1 MKNTK
6 KMRRLLTGAVLA
18 GVVALTAMPAQA
30 HTGFSNR
37 LRFFDSD
44 TGSAQ
49 WQYNRV
55 DSPLDADASRIKLA
69 VAEQDGDDYAL
80 AFANGTQVR
89 NRLAGTVRNLSF
101 DFLTTTYVGNG
112 APRISVD
119 LDMDGDNDYDLSA
132 FLAAFHCQ
140 EAIPSSTWGRADFTG
155 RTTAGCSIFVGAET
169 FTSDGVSSA
178 WALFAAAHPTAK
190 VLDAY
195 VVMDEVGQSFIDR
208 VAFQNHMFTRGANN
222 ASGIK
227 HCPNEA
233 SC

>member
-1 MKNTK
+1 
-6 KMRRLLTGAVLA
+6 MRKLLMGAVVA
-18 GVVALTAMPAQA
+18 GLVALMAMPASA
-30 HTGFSNR
+30 HTGFPNR
-37 LRFFDSD
+37 LQFLDSD

-55 DSPLDADASRIKLA
+55 DSPLDSDASRIKLA
-69 VAEQDGDDYAL
+69 VAEQTGDDYAL

-89 NRLAGTVRNLSF
+89 NRLVGTVRNLSF
-101 DFLTTTYVGNG
+101 DYLTTTHVGAG

-119 LDMDGDNDYDLSA
+119 LDIDGDNAWDLSA

-140 EAIPSSTWGRADFTG
+140 EAIPSSSWGRADFTG
-155 RTTAGCSIFVGAET
+155 RITPGCVIFVGAET
-169 FTSDGVSSA
+169 FTSDGVGSA
-178 WALFAAAHPTAK
+178 WALFAAAHPTYK

-195 VVMDEVGQSFIDR
+195 VVMDEIGQSFIDR
-208 VAFQNHMFTRGANN
+208 VAFQNHMFTRGAND

-227 HCPNEA
+227 HCPNES